1 MSVDNQ
7 DNQDPQ
13 DDPKDIKTYSDEEFK
28 KVVAQRDSIKA
39 EKLAIQVEKER
50 LEAEK
55 KALGEDELKK
65 KGELQTLLD
74 NKEKDLAE
82 LKSALENAKQYET
95 KYTELD
101 SSIRTA
107 LLSQLPDE
115 MKEVAMDLTTAK
127 LQKFVEL
134 NKAET
139 PAMDNGRAGSSKINL
154 DGKKWDD
161 FSSEEKEMIKKSDLA
176 GYSRMFRERYGRNP
190 SQT

>member
-1 MSVDNQ
+1 MSVDNEN
-7 DNQDPQ
+7 NQDPQ

-74 NKEKDLAE
+74 SKEKDLAE

-107 LLSQLPDE
+107 LLNQLPDE

-127 LQKFVEL
+127 LQKLVEL

-176 GYSRMFRERYGRNP
+176 GYSRMFRERYGINP
-190 SQT
+190 SK

>member
-1 MSVDNQ
+1 MGSTRMSEIETEVKQ
-7 DNQDPQ
+7 ETEVKTEKVYPESVV
-13 DDPKDIKTYSDEEFK
+13 KDLI
-28 KVVAQRDSIKA
+28 AQRDSLKSYKTKVEEYEQMIKEA
-39 EKLAIQVEKER
+39 QDEKLKEN
-50 LEAEK
+50 
-55 KALGEDELKK
+55 EDYK
-65 KGELQTLLD
+65 TLLD

-176 GYSRMFRERYGRNP
+176 GYSRMFRERYGINP
-190 SQT
+190 SK